1 MRYFIYIV
9 LGFIPS
15 IIWLMFYLK
24 KDQRP
29 EPKSMIIAIFT
40 WGMLTAPLIIIAEL
54 ALNWILTPTAN
65 PLTILFSGGVE
76 AGFLKKIIAFT
87 LIPAVAEEYLK
98 YSVVKIKVIQHSE
111 FDEPTDAM
119 IYCIISGLGFAAVE
133 NLLALFNFPY
143 APTEKIIGII
153 GFRFIGATLLHAL
166 ASAVVGYWL
175 ALGLLN
181 THQRKRLILK
191 GLALAVIFHS
201 CYNYL
206 ILAASPES
214 TAQQYAVMGLI
225 AILLTA
231 IALYVSD
238 SFRKLKKQQSIC
250 KI

>member
-1 MRYFIYIV
+1 MRYIIYIV
-9 LGFIPS
+9 LGFIPG
-15 IIWLMFYLK
+15 IIWLLFYLR
-24 KDQRP
+24 KDKRP
-29 EPKSMIIAIFT
+29 EPKSMIITIFT

-65 PLTILFSGGVE
+65 PLTILFFGGAEV
-76 AGFLKKIIAFT
+76 GFFKKIIAVT
-87 LIPAVAEEYLK
+87 LVPAIAEEYIK
-98 YSVVKIKVIQHSE
+98 YSVVKVKAIQHSE

-119 IYCIISGLGFAAVE
+119 IYCIVSGLGFATIE

-143 APTEKIIGII
+143 APASKIIGII
-153 GFRFIGATLLHAL
+153 GFRFVGATLLHAL
-166 ASAVVGYWL
+166 ASATIGYWL

-214 TAQQYAVMGLI
+214 TAQQYIIMSLI
-225 AILLTA
+225 AILLA
-231 IALYVSD
+231 AVALYISD
-238 SFRKLKKQQSIC
+238 GFRKLKEQQSIC